1 MHTQHS
7 AAQREALRTSDT
19 AVRLL
24 PREAAI
30 VEGDGIGNVNESVVV
45 DLGSTD
51 RHRELRNTT
60 GGGVACTNLMAA
72 STAQQDALVAVDDRV
87 ADSEVGAQLVV
98 EVDGLHSWRAQ
109 ECLLGVT
116 DANEG
121 VVDELAPCKPTTHGI
136 AGEGDPARMGW
147 YVHRS
152 YPDATTIALSTT
164 RLRRSLWWHR
174 TLYGVRRRGDSGT
187 HTHTQPHL
195 HSTCRS
201 ARCWRTSGC
210 CRSPACLV

>member
-121 VVDELAPCKPTTHGI
+121 VVDELAPCKPTAHGV
-136 AGEGDPARMGW
+136 AGESSCMHGMVRPQFLPRCDHDRPEYHAPAS
-147 YVHRS
+147 VTVVA
-152 YPDATTIALSTT
+152 PNI
-164 RLRRSLWWHR
+164 
-174 TLYGVRRRGDSGT
+174 VRREKTR
-187 HTHTQPHL
+187 
-195 HSTCRS
+195 
-201 ARCWRTSGC
+201 
-210 CRSPACLV
+210 

>member
-60 GGGVACTNLMAA
+60 GGGVA
-72 STAQQDALVAVDDRV
+72 
-87 ADSEVGAQLVV
+87 
-98 EVDGLHSWRAQ
+98 
-109 ECLLGVT
+109 
-116 DANEG
+116 
-121 VVDELAPCKPTTHGI
+121 
-136 AGEGDPARMGW
+136 
-147 YVHRS
+147 
-152 YPDATTIALSTT
+152 
-164 RLRRSLWWHR
+164 
-174 TLYGVRRRGDSGT
+174 
-187 HTHTQPHL
+187 
-195 HSTCRS
+195 
-201 ARCWRTSGC
+201 
-210 CRSPACLV
+210 